1 MRYRKLGKTGLCVSE
16 LGFGTIPI
24 LSGSV
29 PVLPEYFSPD
39 IPTAVDIMKHAFG
52 LGCNFYDT
60 AIPEEYGDAEYKLG
74 VFAREITEKY
84 GREKIIISD
93 KARYYDGGEMYNA
106 VIKSRENLGTSPD
119 IYFVHQVDPE
129 NAERVFGKYGA
140 LDALCDLK
148 AEGKIG
154 FTGIASHYYDVLLC
168 GAKDPRVNILQ
179 GSGNIFERGMLD
191 RIKNET
197 AFSEK
202 GFVLN
207 KVYAAGVLTDVFGV
221 EELIGGILN
230 YPFSSAL
237 IGMGMFEQV
246 EAAMGREITPRSYS
260 FEQVNERIKTKFE
273 PIPCTRCQRCK
284 CPHGT
289 EIHTMFRQYN
299 YYFLGKNFW
308 ALKKLG
314 LNIKFACEC
323 CLRCETRECEANC
336 PMRLHIPELIGMIGR
351 LAERHINFE

>member
-1 MRYRKLGKTGLCVSE
+1 MRYRALGRTGLRVSE

-29 PVLPEYFSPD
+29 PVLPEYFSLD
-39 IPTAVDIMKHAFG
+39 TSTAVDIMRYAFE

-60 AIPEEYGDAEYKLG
+60 AVPEEYGDAEYKLG
-74 VFAREITEKY
+74 IFARGISEKY

-93 KARYYDGGEMYNA
+93 KARFYDGSDIYNA
-106 VIKSRENLGTSPD
+106 VIRSRENLGTTPD
-119 IYFVHQVDPE
+119 IYFVHQVDTD
-129 NAERVFGKYGA
+129 NADRVFEKYGA

-154 FTGIASHYYDVLLC
+154 FTGIASHYYDILLRA
-168 GAKDPRVNILQ
+168 AKDTRVDVLQ

-191 RIKNET
+191 RIGNEEC
-197 AFSEK
+197 FSEK
-202 GFVLN
+202 VFILN
-207 KVYAAGVLTDVFGV
+207 KVYAAGVLIGVFDV
-221 EELIGGILN
+221 EELISGILN

-237 IGMGMFEQV
+237 IGMGTFGQV
-246 EAAMGREITPRSYS
+246 NAAMKHGIEPREYS
-260 FEQVNERIKTKFE
+260 FDQVIKRVSEKFE

-289 EIHTMFRQYN
+289 EIHTIFRQYN

-314 LNIKFACEC
+314 LNIKQACEC
-323 CLRCETRECEANC
+323 CLRCETRVCEKDC
-336 PMRLHIPELIGMIGR
+336 PMRLHIPELIGKVGR
-351 LAERHINFE
+351 LAARHIDLK